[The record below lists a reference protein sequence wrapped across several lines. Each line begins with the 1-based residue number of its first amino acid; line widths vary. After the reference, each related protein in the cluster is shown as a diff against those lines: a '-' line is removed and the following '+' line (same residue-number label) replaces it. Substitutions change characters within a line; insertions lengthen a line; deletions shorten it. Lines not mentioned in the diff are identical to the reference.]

1 MPPTHLTEEDEG
13 KRVVTSDGTELG
25 KITEVR
31 DGTPYIDADP
41 TVMETLKLEFD
52 WDVPD
57 EDDYP
62 LETADV
68 AEVTDETVHLQ

>member
-1 MPPTHLTEEDEG
+1 MPPLTERDEG

-25 KITEVR
+25 IVTEVR
-31 DGTPYIDADP
+31 DGTPYVDADP
-41 TVMETLKLEFD
+41 DVFDRVKTKFD
-52 WDVPD
+52 WGEPD

-68 AEVTDETVHLQ
+68 AEVTDDEVHLR